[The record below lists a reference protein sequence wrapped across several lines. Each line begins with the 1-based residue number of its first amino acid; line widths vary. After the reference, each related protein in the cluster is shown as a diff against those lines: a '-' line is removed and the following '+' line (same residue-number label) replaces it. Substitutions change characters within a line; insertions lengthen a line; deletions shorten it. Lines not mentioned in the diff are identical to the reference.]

1 MSMFTRVGDVGARL
15 ANAAARQVRRA
26 RRKMERRRLDSKL
39 RSEMAALGEDL
50 YGALESGDLQVDL
63 PAVPGRIAGI
73 ARLRSKI
80 DALGRMEELAAR
92 VRESIAG
99 TDYNATAEASAG
111 QSLDDAADRGAG
123 SPAEQGGE
131 G

>member
-1 MSMFTRVGDVGARL
+1 MPVLTRVRDVCARL
-15 ANAAARQVRRA
+15 ATATARQVRLA

-39 RSEMAALGEDL
+39 RSEMAALGEGL
-50 YGALESGDLQVDL
+50 YGALESGELQVDL
-63 PAVPGRIAGI
+63 PAIPGRVTEI

-80 DALGRMEELAAR
+80 DALGRTEEINAR
-92 VRESIAG
+92 VRESIAD
-99 TDYNATAEASAG
+99 TDYNATAEASAEQAAG
-111 QSLDDAADRGAG
+111 DAADRGAG